1 MSNIIQF
8 PIERRQK
15 EIEAEEDIYA
25 FCVDEAEGLT
35 QFMMDEI
42 ETAISNVPEID
53 PEIFDDF
60 DFRDPKNP
68 EAKDMYVIANLINSM
83 FLRYLGIKHNLH
95 NELERTYE
103 TILEMQKRNDDIT

>member
-8 PIERRQK
+8 PLDRRKKQL
-15 EIEAEEDIYA
+15 EAEEDLYTYCI
-25 FCVDEAEGLT
+25 DEAEGLT
-35 QFMMDEI
+35 QLMVEDMASLI
-42 ETAISNVPEID
+42 ESDYVVD
-53 PEIFDDF
+53 PSIFDDF

-95 NELERTYE
+95 PELDRTHKH
-103 TILEMQKRNDDIT
+103 ILEMQKRNDTT